1 MHLCQVRAHKIT
13 EINVDGMLP
22 KESPETLTVTCSQYY
37 GIAFAMTRTAYSATL
52 EKIEVCVC
60 MSCASLTRTRN
71 SKIDMLK
78 FAGRRPAI
86 INDLT
91 VL

>member
-60 MSCASLTRTRN
+60 MSCGPSLAPE
-71 SKIDMLK
+71 ILK
-78 FAGRRPAI
+78 LICSSLLGVA
-86 INDLT
+86 LQ
-91 VL
+91 L

>member
-1 MHLCQVRAHKIT
+1 MHLCQVRAHINS
-13 EINVDGMLP
+13 EINVDGMVSQ
-22 KESPETLTVTCSQYY
+22 KSPETLTVTCSQYY
-37 GIAFAMTRTAYSATL
+37 GIAFAMKRTGYSATL

-86 INDLT
+86 IKDLT